1 MPEEINVG
9 EKTRTETEWK
19 GLMSDKQGETRARQ
33 QIQSELAVKNLKL
46 AEQEEQIQ
54 ELMASSE
61 STKDPGEPVTRADL
75 LAGEK
80 RTKKELMDLHKQES
94 DKVSAEEKT
103 KFVNK
108 SFTDAIK
115 KHTVKKDGKGLSF
128 DDVMEGTK
136 RQILEN
142 STYKSLIENDT
153 NPGEKAYQI
162 GLQDPVIAE
171 RHEMYKKTLAEQKKI
186 PKVGMDGTT
195 APEEFIS
202 QERLLAIPAG
212 AEREKFIKDHYLAI
226 QESQKLWDKK

>member
-1 MPEEINVG
+1 MSEETNVG
-9 EKTRTETEWK
+9 EKTRTEIEWK

-61 STKDPGEPVTRADL
+61 STKGSDEPVTRADL
-75 LAGEK
+75 LAEK
-80 RTKKELMDLHKQES
+80 KKTKQELVDLYKKEKTQS
-94 DKVSAEEKT
+94 SAEEKT
-103 KFVNK
+103 NFVNK
-108 SFTDAIK
+108 SFTNAIK
-115 KHTVKKDGKGLSF
+115 KHTTEKDGKGLSF
-128 DDVMEGTK
+128 DEVMEGTK

-142 STYKSLIENDT
+142 PTNRTLIENDT

-162 GLQDPVIAE
+162 GLQDSVIAE

-186 PKVGMDGTT
+186 PKTGMEGTT
-195 APEEFIS
+195 TPEEFIS

-226 QESQKLWDKK
+226 QDSQKRWKK